1 MEQNVTNTET
11 TVNEEVKKAENV
23 VEVVKLDMKAHAE
36 FEAVADT
43 AITTTDDLG
52 KVINS
57 IFGEV
62 FDDYY
67 GCTLKVEYMPNY
79 CAYVVFPMLYFKV
92 LSNEE
97 YRNAK
102 RTAFLPMSE
111 VAADSMVARVQRL
124 SRIAATSGVKVEMTA
139 DGKSIL
145 EDFVIKNSKINQ
157 NVHLEDS
164 FDWTQAYNVIPTENG
179 TFVRVFK
186 LDMFNLLKMIYGDKS
201 ADGSK
206 QYYQITP
213 TGTIGAVTQYQ
224 KPSNWSLII
233 MRLDGNNLNYA
244 AKNLGIYMQIPEVSG
259 MPNVNTERLNHH

>member
-1 MEQNVTNTET
+1 MEQNVTNPEVNATE
-11 TVNEEVKKAENV
+11 EAKKTENV

-62 FDDYY
+62 FNDYY
-67 GCTLKVEYMPNY
+67 GCSLKVEYMPNY
-79 CAYVVFPMLYFKV
+79 CAYVVLPMLYFKI
-92 LSNEE
+92 LDNEGYHRAE
-97 YRNAK
+97 

-111 VAADSMVARVQRL
+111 VAADSMVARVQRV

-145 EDFVIKNSKINQ
+145 EDFVIKNNRTNP
-157 NVHLEDS
+157 NVHLEDN
-164 FDWTQAYNVIPTENG
+164 FDWTQAYNVIPTDNG

-186 LDMFNLLKMIYGDKS
+186 LDMFNLLRMIYGDK
-201 ADGSK
+201 
-206 QYYQITP
+206 ITP
-213 TGTIGAVTQYQ
+213 TGSIGAVTQYQ
-224 KPSNWSLII
+224 KPTNWSLII

-244 AKNLGIYMQIPEVSG
+244 AKNLGIYMQVPEVSG
-259 MPNVNTERLNHH
+259 MPNVNTERLIRK